1 MKSKIEEL
9 LKVLSALDMLVE
21 LDVFGNVE
29 IVPASVKEFERL
41 KAVIHAAREMRAAQ
55 EVYYRGGRTQPAL
68 KVARQWG
75 RELDKA
81 LAALWSN
88 DAGVKAVQ
96 EVLL

>member
-21 LDVFGNVE
+21 LDIFGNVE
-29 IVPASVKEFERL
+29 LVPASKKEFERL
-41 KAVIHAAREMRAAQ
+41 KAVIHAARETRAVQ
-55 EVYYRGGRTQPAL
+55 ESYYKGGRTQPAL